1 MLQEFVC
8 IRFLTWME
16 KKHISVIVVIVV
28 KNYMTIFIKM
38 EVILMNYN
46 NPQRYKNGD
55 KDLFLTK
62 NKQRNDLP

>member
-1 MLQEFVC
+1 
-8 IRFLTWME
+8 ME